1 MIKTYFSK
9 ILILVL
15 VSILF
20 GLLSLMSRQH
30 KVIKNQSL
38 KIQKQEKT
46 ITLLLSDELID
57 CEIIKEANEILKAKN
72 EKISNSKKP
81 K

>member
-57 CEIIKEANEILKAKN
+57 CKILEDANNMMKMRKG
-72 EKISNSKKP
+72 KI
-81 K
+81 